1 MTAGRILTEAARR
14 LAERG
19 VDEPGPNAQW
29 LLACAMGVE
38 RLRLL
43 AEPDLPV
50 PPAALKIFNKHL
62 LLKEQGLPL
71 AYIVG
76 WQDFRGLRL
85 KVDKR
90 VLVPRPETEE
100 LAGLGAEFLKTR
112 KGELSALDYGAGS
125 GAIGLWLASEFPGL
139 KVTCAEKSARAI
151 KCAEAN
157 ARDLGLAARVKFVRA
172 STLAPVKGPFDLIVS
187 NPPYIPTGVIPG
199 LAPEVLSE
207 PKMALD
213 GGADGLDVAGMLLRL
228 APHRLKKGGAMILE
242 VGEAQAKV
250 LLARMPAAVWKEKKL
265 YSDLSGIERF
275 VYGRVD
281 GRPGSH

>member
-1 MTAGRILTEAARR
+1 MTAGLILTEAVKR
-14 LAERG
+14 LAARG
-19 VDEPGPNAQW
+19 VEEPGPNAQW

-50 PPAALKIFNKHL
+50 TPAALKTFKKHL
-62 LLKEQGLPL
+62 ILKEQGLPL
-71 AYIVG
+71 AYILG
-76 WQDFRGLRL
+76 WQDFRDLRL

-125 GAIGLWLASEFPGL
+125 GAIGLWLAKEFPALRG
-139 KVTCAEKSARAI
+139 TCAEKSVRAI
-151 KCAEAN
+151 NCAAAN
-157 ARDLGLAARVKFVRA
+157 AAALGLADRVKFVRTA
-172 STLAPVKGPFDLIVS
+172 TLAPLKGPFDLIVS

-213 GGADGLDVAGMLLRL
+213 GGYDGLDVAGMLVRL
-228 APHRLKKGGAMILE
+228 APRRLKPGGALILE
-242 VGEAQAKV
+242 LGEAQAKKLAG
-250 LLARMPAAVWKEKKL
+250 LLPAAVWKERKTFK
-265 YSDLSGIERF
+265 DLSGIERF
-275 VYGRVD
+275 VYGRIN
-281 GRPGSH
+281 G

>member
-1 MTAGRILTEAARR
+1 MTAGLILTEAVKR
-14 LAERG
+14 LAARG
-19 VDEPGPNAQW
+19 VEEPGPNAQW

-50 PPAALKIFNKHL
+50 TPAALKTFKKHL
-62 LLKEQGLPL
+62 ILKEQGLPL
-71 AYIVG
+71 AYILG
-76 WQDFRGLRL
+76 WQDFRDLRL

-125 GAIGLWLASEFPGL
+125 GAIGLWLAKEFPAL
-139 KVTCAEKSARAI
+139 RVTCAEKSVRAI
-151 KCAEAN
+151 NCAAAN
-157 ARDLGLAARVKFVRA
+157 AAALGLADRVKFVRTA
-172 STLAPVKGPFDLIVS
+172 TLAPLKGPFDLIVS

-213 GGADGLDVAGMLLRL
+213 GGYDGLDVAGMLVRL
-228 APHRLKKGGAMILE
+228 APRRLKPGGALILE
-242 VGEAQAKV
+242 LGEAQAKKLAG
-250 LLARMPAAVWKEKKL
+250 LLPAAVWKERKTFK
-265 YSDLSGIERF
+265 DLSGIERF
-275 VYGRVD
+275 VYGRIN
-281 GRPGSH
+281 G

>member
-50 PPAALKIFNKHL
+50 PPAALKIFNEHL

-90 VLVPRPETEE
+90 VLVPR
-100 LAGLGAEFLKTR
+100 
-112 KGELSALDYGAGS
+112 
-125 GAIGLWLASEFPGL
+125 
-139 KVTCAEKSARAI
+139 
-151 KCAEAN
+151 
-157 ARDLGLAARVKFVRA
+157 
-172 STLAPVKGPFDLIVS
+172 
-187 NPPYIPTGVIPG
+187 
-199 LAPEVLSE
+199 
-207 PKMALD
+207 
-213 GGADGLDVAGMLLRL
+213 
-228 APHRLKKGGAMILE
+228 
-242 VGEAQAKV
+242 
-250 LLARMPAAVWKEKKL
+250 
-265 YSDLSGIERF
+265 
-275 VYGRVD
+275 
-281 GRPGSH
+281 